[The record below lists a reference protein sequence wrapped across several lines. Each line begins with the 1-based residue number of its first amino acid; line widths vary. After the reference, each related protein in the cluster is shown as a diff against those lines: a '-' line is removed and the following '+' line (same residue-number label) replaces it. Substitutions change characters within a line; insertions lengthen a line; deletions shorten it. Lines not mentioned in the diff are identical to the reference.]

1 MDVVE
6 IPLHSDG
13 RPCSLA
19 RSTQSCPRPHRYR
32 QHTASCYAHALGR
45 AVETW
50 RDATLHASQ
59 PLDGPL
65 QWAARF
71 LSEGTVS
78 CYCNQEPPTPPT
90 ALGRA
95 FLAALEE
102 PRPRLLEQVGAAG

>member
-32 QHTASCYAHALGR
+32 QHTASCYAHALGH
-45 AVETW
+45 AVEAW
-50 RDATLHASQ
+50 RDAALHSQ

-65 QWAARF
+65 QWAARL
-71 LSEGTVS
+71 LSEGMVA
-78 CYCNQEPPTPPT
+78 CYCGQEPPALPT
-90 ALGRA
+90 VLGRA
-95 FLAALEE
+95 FLAALAE
-102 PRPRLLEQVGAAG
+102 PRPRLLEHVEAAG